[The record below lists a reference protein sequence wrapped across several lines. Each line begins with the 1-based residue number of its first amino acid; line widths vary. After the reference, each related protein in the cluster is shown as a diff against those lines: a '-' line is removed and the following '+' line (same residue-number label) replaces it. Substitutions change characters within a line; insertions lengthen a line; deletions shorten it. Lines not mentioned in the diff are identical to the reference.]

1 MSKNTFK
8 SGFVSIIGRP
18 NVGKST
24 LINKFL
30 VMKLALVSPRAQT
43 TRNRIQGIYTTET
56 EQIIFIDTP
65 GIHKPKNELGTV
77 MNEFA
82 YSALDGTDIILMLV
96 DASSEIGDGDKF
108 IIEQLKKVKIPV
120 ILVLNKVDLVEDE
133 MILKANIDSYKDAYN
148 FAGGITISATEGFNI
163 DKLKEMLVSRL
174 EVGPMYYPEDQILD
188 LPERFVVAEI
198 IREKVLLKT
207 KEEIPHSVAVTIESF
222 KEKNKGNLVEI
233 NATIIVE
240 RPSQK
245 MIIIGKGGQMIKSIG
260 TDARRDIVK
269 FLNQKVYLELFVKV
283 EPNWRNNK
291 KYLKEFGYKID
302 DYKN

>member
-1 MSKNTFK
+1 MSKNKFK

-24 LINKFL
+24 LLNNFL
-30 VMKLALVSPRAQT
+30 GMKLAIVSPRAQT

-65 GIHKPKNELGTV
+65 GIHKPKNELGNV

-82 YSALDGTDIILMLV
+82 YSALDGTDLILMIV
-96 DASSEIGDGDKF
+96 DASSPIGDGDKY
-108 IIEQLKKVKIPV
+108 IIEQLSKVEIPV

-133 MILKANIDSYKDAYN
+133 VVLMNNLNSYKEAYK
-148 FAGGITISATEGFNI
+148 FAGGITLSATEGFNI
-163 DKLKEMLVSRL
+163 DKLKDMIVDRL
-174 EVGPMYYPEDQILD
+174 EVGPMYYPEDQVLD

-222 KEKNKGNLVEI
+222 KEKSKMIEI

-245 MIIIGKGGQMIKSIG
+245 MIIIGKGGNMIKSIG

-283 EPNWRNNK
+283 EANWRNNK

-302 DYKN
+302 DYKK

>member
-1 MSKNTFK
+1 MSKSVFK

-24 LINKFL
+24 LLNNFL
-30 VMKLALVSPRAQT
+30 GMKLAIVSPRAQT
-43 TRNRIQGIYTTET
+43 TRNRIQGIYTTKT

-96 DASSEIGDGDKF
+96 DASCEIGDGDKF

-133 MILKANIDSYKDAYN
+133 NILKANIDSYKEAYN

-163 DKLKEMLVSRL
+163 DKLKDMIVSRL

>member
-1 MSKNTFK
+1 MSKSNFK

-24 LINKFL
+24 LLNNFL
-30 VMKLALVSPRAQT
+30 GMKLAIVSPRAQT

-65 GIHKPKNELGTV
+65 GIHKPKNELGNV

-82 YSALDGTDIILMLV
+82 YSALDGTDLILMLV
-96 DASSEIGDGDKF
+96 DASCEIGEGDKY
-108 IIEQLKKVKIPV
+108 IIEQLSKVKIPV
-120 ILVLNKVDLVEDE
+120 ILVLNKVDLVEDQVVL
-133 MILKANIDSYKDAYN
+133 MNNINSYKDAYN
-148 FAGGITISATEGFNI
+148 FAGGITLSATEGFNI
-163 DKLKEMLVSRL
+163 DKLKDMIVERL
-174 EVGPMYYPEDQILD
+174 EVGPMYYPEDQVLD

-222 KEKNKGNLVEI
+222 KEKSKMIEI

-240 RPSQK
+240 RSSQK
-245 MIIIGKGGQMIKSIG
+245 MIVIGKGGQMIKSIG

-283 EPNWRNNK
+283 EENWRNNK
-291 KYLKEFGYKID
+291 KYLKEFGYNID
-302 DYKN
+302 DYKK

>member
-1 MSKNTFK
+1 MSKSNFK

-24 LINKFL
+24 LLNNFL
-30 VMKLALVSPRAQT
+30 GMKLAIVSPRAQT
-43 TRNRIQGIYTTET
+43 TRNRIQGIYTTES

-65 GIHKPKNELGTV
+65 GIHKPKNELGNV

-82 YSALDGTDIILMLV
+82 YSALDGTDLILMLV
-96 DASSEIGDGDKF
+96 DASCEIGDGDKY
-108 IIEQLKKVKIPV
+108 IIEQLSKVKIPV
-120 ILVLNKVDLVEDE
+120 ILVLNKVDLVTDQVVL
-133 MILKANIDSYKDAYN
+133 MNNINSYKDAYN
-148 FAGGITISATEGFNI
+148 FAGGITLSATEGFNV
-163 DKLKEMLVSRL
+163 DKLKDMIVERL
-174 EVGPMYYPEDQILD
+174 EVGPMYYPEDQVLD

-198 IREKVLLKT
+198 IREKVLLQT

-222 KEKNKGNLVEI
+222 KEKSKMIEI

-240 RPSQK
+240 RSSQK
-245 MIIIGKGGQMIKSIG
+245 MIVIGKGGQMIKTIG
-260 TDARRDIVK
+260 TLARRDIVK

-283 EPNWRNNK
+283 EDNWRNNK

-302 DYKN
+302 DYKK

>member
-1 MSKNTFK
+1 MSNNKFK

-24 LINKFL
+24 LLNNFL
-30 VMKLALVSPRAQT
+30 GMKLAIVSPRAQT

-65 GIHKPKNELGTV
+65 GIHKPKNELGNV

-82 YSALDGTDIILMLV
+82 YSALDGTDLILMLV
-96 DASSEIGDGDKF
+96 DASSPIGDGDKY
-108 IIEQLKKVKIPV
+108 IIEQLSKVKIPV

-133 MILKANIDSYKDAYN
+133 VVLMNNLNSNKEAYK
-148 FAGGITISATEGFNI
+148 FAGGITLSATEGFNI
-163 DKLKEMLVSRL
+163 DKLKDMIVDRL
-174 EVGPMYYPEDQILD
+174 EVGPMYYPEDQVLD

-222 KEKNKGNLVEI
+222 KEKSKMIEI

-245 MIIIGKGGQMIKSIG
+245 MIIIGKGGNMIKSIG

-283 EPNWRNNK
+283 ETNWRNNK

-302 DYKN
+302 DYK

>member
-1 MSKNTFK
+1 MSNNKFK

-24 LINKFL
+24 LLNNFL
-30 VMKLALVSPRAQT
+30 GMKLAIVSPRAQT

-65 GIHKPKNELGTV
+65 GIHKPKNELGNV

-82 YSALDGTDIILMLV
+82 YSALDGTDLILMLV
-96 DASSEIGDGDKF
+96 DASSPIGDGDKY
-108 IIEQLKKVKIPV
+108 IIEQLSKVKIPV

-133 MILKANIDSYKDAYN
+133 VVLMNNLNSYKEAYK
-148 FAGGITISATEGFNI
+148 FAGGITLSATEGFNI
-163 DKLKEMLVSRL
+163 DKLKDMIVDRL
-174 EVGPMYYPEDQILD
+174 EAGPMYYPEDQVLD

-222 KEKNKGNLVEI
+222 KEKSKMIEI

-245 MIIIGKGGQMIKSIG
+245 MIIIGKGGNMIKSIG

-283 EPNWRNNK
+283 ETNWRNNK

-302 DYKN
+302 DYK

>member
-1 MSKNTFK
+1 MSKNKFK

-24 LINKFL
+24 LLNNFL
-30 VMKLALVSPRAQT
+30 GMKLAIVSPRAQT

-65 GIHKPKNELGTV
+65 GIHKPKNELGNV

-82 YSALDGTDIILMLV
+82 YSALDGTDLILMIV
-96 DASSEIGDGDKF
+96 DASSPIGDGDKY
-108 IIEQLKKVKIPV
+108 IIEQLSKVKIPV

-133 MILKANIDSYKDAYN
+133 IVLMNNLNSYKEAYK
-148 FAGGITISATEGFNI
+148 FAGGITLSATEGFNI
-163 DKLKEMLVSRL
+163 DKLKDMIVDRL
-174 EVGPMYYPEDQILD
+174 EVGPMYYPEDQVLD

-222 KEKNKGNLVEI
+222 KEKSKMIEI

-245 MIIIGKGGQMIKSIG
+245 MIIIGKGGNMIKSIG

-283 EPNWRNNK
+283 EANWRNNK
-291 KYLKEFGYKID
+291 KYLK
-302 DYKN
+302 

>member
-1 MSKNTFK
+1 MSNNKFK

-24 LINKFL
+24 LLNNFL
-30 VMKLALVSPRAQT
+30 GMKLAIVSPRAQT

-65 GIHKPKNELGTV
+65 GIHKPKNELGNV

-82 YSALDGTDIILMLV
+82 YSALDGTDLILMLV
-96 DASSEIGDGDKF
+96 DASSPIGDGDKY
-108 IIEQLKKVKIPV
+108 IIEQLSKVKIPV

-133 MILKANIDSYKDAYN
+133 VVLMNNLNSYKEAYK
-148 FAGGITISATEGFNI
+148 FAGGITLSATEGFNI
-163 DKLKEMLVSRL
+163 DKLKDMIVDRL
-174 EVGPMYYPEDQILD
+174 EVGPMYYPEDQVLD

-207 KEEIPHSVAVTIESF
+207 KEEIPHIVAVTIESF
-222 KEKNKGNLVEI
+222 KEKSKMIEI

-245 MIIIGKGGQMIKSIG
+245 MIIIGKGGNMIKSIG

-283 EPNWRNNK
+283 ETNWRNNK

-302 DYKN
+302 DYK

>member
-24 LINKFL
+24 LLNNFL
-30 VMKLALVSPRAQT
+30 GMKLAIVSPRAQT

-133 MILKANIDSYKDAYN
+133 MILKANIDSYKGAYN

>member
-1 MSKNTFK
+1 MSKSVFK

-24 LINKFL
+24 LLNNFL
-30 VMKLALVSPRAQT
+30 GMKLAIVSPRAQT

-108 IIEQLKKVKIPV
+108 IVEQLKKVKIPV

-133 MILKANIDSYKDAYN
+133 NILKANIDSYKEAYN

-163 DKLKEMLVSRL
+163 DKLKDMIVSRL

-222 KEKNKGNLVEI
+222 KGKNKGNLVEI